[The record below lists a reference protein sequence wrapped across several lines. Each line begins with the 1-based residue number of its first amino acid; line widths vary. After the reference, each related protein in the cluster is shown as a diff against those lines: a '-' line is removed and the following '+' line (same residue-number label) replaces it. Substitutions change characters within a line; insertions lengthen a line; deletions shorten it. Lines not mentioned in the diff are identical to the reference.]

1 MADSAFTG
9 GRGRVMPGFVDIQI
23 NGGFGRDFTS
33 DPASIWDVAAM
44 LPRLGVTAFVP
55 TIITSPPAVAVRAL
69 EVLAGGP
76 PSAWIGARPIGLHL
90 EGPMISPLRRG
101 AHPAGHLVTPSTDL
115 VDLWVGAGPPLMVT
129 LAPELDG
136 SETAVRRL
144 TEAGAIV
151 AVGHSEASAATVTR
165 AAGWG
170 IRHGTHLFNAM
181 SGLDHRAPGV
191 AAALL
196 TDERFTTGLIA
207 DGIHVAPEM
216 LRLAYLAKGAEG
228 LAIVTDGTAALGSR
242 PGPHRLGD
250 VDVDSDGVVV
260 RDTAGRLAGSAAAIT
275 QMLGVMRGLGCGWD
289 DLVRMTSAT
298 PARIVGHEP
307 DGGDQVLLDDDL
319 TVIATAIAGEIV
331 YRREGS

>member
-1 MADSAFTG
+1 
-9 GRGRVMPGFVDIQI
+9 
-23 NGGFGRDFTS
+23 
-33 DPASIWDVAAM
+33 M

-76 PSAWIGARPIGLHL
+76 PSDWIGARPIGLHL
-90 EGPMISPLRRG
+90 EGPMISPFRRG
-101 AHPAGHLVTPSTDL
+101 AHPGEHIVAPSIDL
-115 VDLWVGAGPPLMVT
+115 VDLWIEAGPPLMVT

-136 SETAVRRL
+136 SEAAVRRL
-144 TEAGAIV
+144 IEAGVIV
-151 AVGHSEASAATVTR
+151 AVGHSEADAVTVRR

-191 AAALL
+191 AAAIL

-216 LRLAYLAKGAEG
+216 LRLALHIKGPEG
-228 LAIVTDGTAALGSR
+228 LAIVTDATAALGNR
-242 PGPHRLGD
+242 PGPHHLGD
-250 VDVDSDGVVV
+250 IEVESDGLIV
-260 RDTAGRLAGSAAAIT
+260 RDTSGRLAGSAAPIT
-275 QMLGVMRGLGCGWD
+275 QMLGVMRGLGCEWD
-289 DLVRMTSAT
+289 DLIWMTSTT

-307 DGGDQVLLDDDL
+307 DSGDQVLLDDDL
-319 TVIATAIAGEIV
+319 KVIATAIAGEIV

>member
-9 GRGRVMPGFVDIQI
+9 VRGRVVPGFVDIQI
-23 NGGFGRDFTS
+23 NGAFGRDFTS
-33 DPASIWDVAAM
+33 DPASIWEVAAL

-55 TIITSPPAVAVRAL
+55 TIITSPPAVAVQAL

-90 EGPMISPLRRG
+90 EGPMISPLRLG
-101 AHPAGHLVTPSTDL
+101 AHPAGHLVTPSIDL
-115 VDLWVGAGPPLMVT
+115 VDRWVEAGPPLMVT

-136 SETAVRRL
+136 AETATRRL
-144 TEAGAIV
+144 TEAGVIV
-151 AVGHSEASAATVTR
+151 AVGHSEAGAATVTK

-181 SGLDHRAPGV
+181 SGLDHRVPGV

-207 DGIHVAPEM
+207 DGIHVAPAM
-216 LRLAYLAKGAEG
+216 LRLAYHTKGSDR

-242 PGPHRLGD
+242 PGSHRLGD
-250 VDVDSDGVVV
+250 IEVESDGVIV
-260 RDTAGRLAGSAAAIT
+260 RDTAGRLAGSAAAMTHMI
-275 QMLGVMRGLGCGWD
+275 GVMRGLGCGWD

-298 PARIVGHEP
+298 PARIVGHQP
-307 DGGDQVLLDDDL
+307 DDGDQVLLDDDL